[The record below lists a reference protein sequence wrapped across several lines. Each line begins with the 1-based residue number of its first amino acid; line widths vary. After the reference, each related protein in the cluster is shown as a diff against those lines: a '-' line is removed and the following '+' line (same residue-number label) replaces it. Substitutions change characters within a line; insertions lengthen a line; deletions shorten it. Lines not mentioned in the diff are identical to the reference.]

1 MRHDPPNHDL
11 ELGAFTV
18 GVSAIAFPFVVLVLF
33 GLFVLFG
40 GNGL

>member
-11 ELGAFTV
+11 ERGAWL
-18 GVSAIAFPFVVLVLF
+18 VSLSPIAFPFVVLVLF
-33 GLFVLFG
+33 GLFLLFG